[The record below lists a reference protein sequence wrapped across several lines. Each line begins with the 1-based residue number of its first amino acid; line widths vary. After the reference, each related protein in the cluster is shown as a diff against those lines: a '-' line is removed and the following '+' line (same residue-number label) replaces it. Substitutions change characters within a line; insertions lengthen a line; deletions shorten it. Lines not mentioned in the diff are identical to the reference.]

1 MTPIGLILLI
11 RKFLRNII
19 IKIRTT
25 MNRQKFVE
33 ELKKQT
39 DSVWDIIVIG
49 GGATGLGVALD
60 GASRGYKTLLLEQSD
75 FAKSTSSR
83 STKLV
88 HGGVRY
94 MAQGDLLLVMEAL
107 HERGLMLKNAPHLT
121 FNQEFVIPV
130 YTLWDTL
137 MYTVGLKFYD
147 LLAGR
152 LSMGKSYFI
161 SSKKTLTRLPLL
173 KPKGLKGG
181 VVYHDGQFDDSR
193 MAFALAQSCAEKGGL
208 LLNYFKVTD
217 LLKDPIG
224 KINGLKAVN
233 IPTGEEFILKAKLV
247 INATG
252 VFADEI
258 ARMDKKDSKPTI
270 RPSQGVHIVLDKSF
284 LKSDSAIMIPKTSDG
299 RVLFAIPWYN
309 EVVIGTTDTPLDE
322 ISLEPV
328 ALEKE
333 INFILQT
340 AEGYF
345 VKPPRR
351 EDILCVF
358 AGLRPLAADPD
369 NPSSTKEV
377 SRRHKITLS
386 ASGLL
391 TIIGGKWTT
400 YRRMAEETIDRA
412 IKEGFLKK
420 TKCVTS
426 DLKFTVLDC
435 GNNSERLN
443 IYGDQSVD
451 IKKMISEDPGLGMPV
466 DSRLPYTRAEILWI
480 CRNEMPLSIE
490 DILARRTRSLF
501 LNAKASGEMASDVA
515 DMMADEFGYDQKWKS
530 DQVDSYKKLVK
541 NYL

>member
-1 MTPIGLILLI
+1 MILLF
-11 RKFLRNII
+11 RKILRIII
-19 IKIRTT
+19 IKILLA
-25 MNRQKFVE
+25 MNRQKLIE
-33 ELKKQT
+33 DLKNQ
-39 DSVWDIIVIG
+39 SGIIWDLIVIG

-60 GASRGYKTLLLEQSD
+60 AASRGYKTLLLEKSD

-121 FNQEFVIPV
+121 FNQEFIIPV
-130 YTLWDTL
+130 YSFWDVF
-137 MYTVGLKFYD
+137 MYTAGLKFYD

-161 SSKKTLTRLPLL
+161 NRDETLSRLPLL
-173 KPKGLKGG
+173 KSKGLKGG

-193 MAFALAQSCAEKGGL
+193 MAFALAQSCVDYGGTV
-208 LLNYFKVTD
+208 LNYFEVSG
-217 LLKDPIG
+217 LVKDDNG
-224 KINGLKAVN
+224 KICGVRAKDF
-233 IPTGEEFILKAKLV
+233 TSDEELIIKTKLV

-258 ARMDKKDSKPTI
+258 ARMDNPGVKPTI

-284 LKSDSAIMIPKTSDG
+284 LKSDSAIMIPKTTDG

-309 EVVIGTTDTPLDE
+309 EVVIGTTDTPLDT

-340 AEGYF
+340 AEEYLI
-345 VKPPRR
+345 KPPLR

-369 NPSSTKEV
+369 NPEATKEV

-386 ASGLL
+386 NSGLL
-391 TIIGGKWTT
+391 AIIGGKWTT

-412 IKEGFLKK
+412 IKEGFLEKS
-420 TKCVTS
+420 KCVTAN
-426 DLKFTVLDC
+426 LRLTALITKTAP
-435 GNNSERLN
+435 ERLS
-443 IYGDQSVD
+443 IYGDHSVD
-451 IKKMISEDPGLGMPV
+451 IEKIISGKPETGIPLDN
-466 DSRLPYTRAEILWI
+466 RLPYSLAEILWI
-480 CRNEMPLSIE
+480 CRNEMPVNIE

-501 LNAKASGEMASDVA
+501 LNARASADISPRVA
-515 DMMADEFGYDQKWKS
+515 DIMAAEFGFDQKWKES
-530 DQVDSYKKLVK
+530 QVESYNKLIR
-541 NYL
+541 NYI